1 MEQDINREID
11 DVAAAWL
18 ARADRGPLS
27 PADQAAFDSWLEAS
41 PLHRGAYA
49 RLEALFTLVD
59 KADLDLSS
67 VSQSRIAPGLARL
80 FEVSRRKALWLGGG
94 AIAAGVAAHFVTT
107 SPLNFETYQ
116 TARGEVRAVP
126 LQDGTVVTLNT
137 ASKVAVRF
145 KRSAREVQLLEGEA
159 LFDVAKDPK
168 RPFTVAAGSTVVRAV
183 GTSFLVRDLDDQPLE
198 VLVREGAVDM
208 FRAPDF
214 TQAPAPDQ
222 TIRVNAN
229 SRAVALDV
237 PYPSVKLV
245 NVGLDPSV
253 IARQLAWRSGMISF
267 EDESLKNAAIK
278 FSRYSD
284 VRIVIDDPE
293 VAAKTVTGLF
303 SIYNPEGF
311 ARSVALSLNLQI
323 SVTPAGVMLWR

>member
-1 MEQDINREID
+1 MEQHINREID
-11 DVAAAWL
+11 DVAADWL
-18 ARADRGPLS
+18 ARVDRGSLS
-27 PADQAAFDSWLEAS
+27 SAEQAAFDAWRDAS

-59 KADLDLSS
+59 KADPDLSDLPEN
-67 VSQSRIAPGLARL
+67 RFAPAIGKLL
-80 FEVSRRKALWLGGG
+80 QVSRRKALWLGGG
-94 AIAAGVAAHFVTT
+94 AVAAAVGLQIAAT
-107 SPLNFETYQ
+107 SSLNYETYE

-126 LQDGTVVTLNT
+126 LEDGTVVTLNT

-145 KRSAREVQLLEGEA
+145 KRSLREVHLLEGEA

-168 RPFTVAAGSTVVRAV
+168 RPFTVSAGSTVVRAV

-208 FRAPDF
+208 FRAPDVSKMPE
-214 TQAPAPDQ
+214 QDQ
-222 TIRVNAN
+222 SIRVNAN

-245 NVGLDPSV
+245 NVGLDPAV

-267 EDESLKNAAIK
+267 EDESLKNAAAK

-293 VAAKTVTGLF
+293 VAVQTVTGLF

-311 ARSVALSLNLQI
+311 ARSAALSLNLQI